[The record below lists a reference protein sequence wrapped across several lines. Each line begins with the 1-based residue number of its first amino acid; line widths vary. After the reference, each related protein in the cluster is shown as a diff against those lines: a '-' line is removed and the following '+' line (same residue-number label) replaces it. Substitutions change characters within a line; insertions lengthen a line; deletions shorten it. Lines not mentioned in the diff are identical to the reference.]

1 MRVPLSCTLLV
12 ILAAGVGF
20 AQDTNFASGPQYL
33 MTSGSPMWAR
43 PISTPTMSLPTPTL
57 ESGASDATGV
67 LIPGAA
73 DRTVLPTGAVSEP
86 AIDFYPIF
94 YGVRPP
100 SVIEISFAGA
110 SSEQS
115 IASTLPASIVD
126 TGVGQMI
133 TPQALREL
141 GYGVTLPEA
150 AGYGKPRT
158 RRATRLYT
166 NADIDRLHNGS

>member
-1 MRVPLSCTLLV
+1 MRVPFSCTLLV
-12 ILAAGVGF
+12 ILALGVGF
-20 AQDTNFASGPQYL
+20 GQDTNFASGPQYL

-43 PISTPTMSLPTPTL
+43 PISTPTISLTGPAL
-57 ESGASDATGV
+57 EAGASDATGV

-73 DRTVLPTGAVSEP
+73 NRTVLPPEAVSEP
-86 AIDFYPIF
+86 AIDLYPIF
-94 YGVRPP
+94 YGVRPA

-115 IASTLPASIVD
+115 IISTLPASIVD

-133 TPQALREL
+133 TPQALRER

-150 AGYGKPRT
+150 AARQKARIRPGT
-158 RRATRLYT
+158 RVYT
-166 NADIDRLHNGS
+166 NADIDRLHGGN

>member
-1 MRVPLSCTLLV
+1 MRVPFSCTLLV
-12 ILAAGVGF
+12 ILAAGVGLG
-20 AQDTNFASGPQYL
+20 QDTNFASGPQYL

-43 PISTPTMSLPTPTL
+43 PISTPTMSLPAPTL
-57 ESGASDATGV
+57 ETGASDATGV

-73 DRTVLPTGAVSEP
+73 DRTVLPSGAASEP

-115 IASTLPASIVD
+115 ISATLPASIVD

-133 TPQALREL
+133 TPQALRER
-141 GYGVTLPEA
+141 GYGVTLPES
-150 AGYGKPRT
+150 
-158 RRATRLYT
+158 ATRQKARIRPGTRVYT
-166 NADIDRLHNGS
+166 NADIDRLHGAN